1 MKLVRFHQKENFLRN
16 NKRLVIEDGDDSLH
30 KTHLDDRLKILGHIQ
45 HLKEQTVNVRRCTIK
60 YYIEHTLRNG

>member
-1 MKLVRFHQKENFLRN
+1 MKLVRFQQKENFLRN

-45 HLKEQTVNVRRCTIK
+45 HLKEK
-60 YYIEHTLRNG
+60 EGANGWCSKMYDKILY